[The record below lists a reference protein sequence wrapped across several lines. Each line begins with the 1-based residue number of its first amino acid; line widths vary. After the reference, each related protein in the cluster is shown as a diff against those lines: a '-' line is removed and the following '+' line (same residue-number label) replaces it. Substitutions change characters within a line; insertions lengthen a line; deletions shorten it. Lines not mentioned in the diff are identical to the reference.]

1 MRQNPLRHLPAAT
14 LILIVLAVSPSI
26 ASAQGMRDALAAAWE
41 RHPTARALNAR
52 QEEFAARH
60 EAADSVLAGAPS
72 AGLSNRND
80 RLQRDTG
87 QREWEAS
94 ITLPLWLP
102 GYQART
108 LALIER
114 EHSAYAALVE
124 QSRWKLA
131 GEVREAWWQ
140 AMLAANE
147 RDVARARSES
157 ARLLAGDVER
167 RVRAGDL
174 PRMDG
179 NQARSAEAA
188 AEAALAE
195 ADSRAHR
202 AARNFLALTGQPALP
217 ASDSMIEQ
225 RHRAD
230 HDATITHPQLAPL
243 ERAINA
249 ARARLEIATKNVR
262 DLPELTFGMRRERP
276 LQDAAWESSAIVGV
290 RIPLA
295 TDSRNRPKIAAA
307 NADLIEAEAL
317 LPYEKGRV
325 DAEREAA
332 LRELERSDQS
342 LARAETRRAL
352 ATEMRREY
360 ARAFTHGN
368 IDLPQRLRVEADAFD
383 AELAAARARIEA
395 ARSISRYNQ
404 ALGILP

>member
-1 MRQNPLRHLPAAT
+1 MLQVWSGNFNQ
-14 LILIVLAVSPSI
+14 VK
-26 ASAQGMRDALAAAWE
+26 AQDPEYGDADEMIEMARE
-41 RHPTARALNAR
+41 KQERALREAQRQSDLAR
-52 QEEFAARH
+52 EKQ
-60 EAADSVLAGAPS
+60 
-72 AGLSNRND
+72 
-80 RLQRDTG
+80 
-87 QREWEAS
+87 
-94 ITLPLWLP
+94 
-102 GYQART
+102 
-108 LALIER
+108 ER
-114 EHSAYAALVE
+114 E
-124 QSRWKLA
+124 
-131 GEVREAWWQ
+131 
-140 AMLAANE
+140 
-147 RDVARARSES
+147 AR
-157 ARLLAGDVER
+157 
-167 RVRAGDL
+167 
-174 PRMDG
+174 
-179 NQARSAEAA
+179 EAA
-188 AEAALAE
+188 AR
-195 ADSRAHR
+195 SKPQP
-202 AARNFLALTGQPALP
+202 QPAKDMRTQLLSIDDEMIASYAGAKPAGSPEQQAATTHLP
-217 ASDSMIEQ
+217 TPPINDPNDTAKLPD
-225 RHRAD
+225 
-230 HDATITHPQLAPL
+230 L
-243 ERAINA
+243 ERQIAEGRWDQVKVNTEEHQGLASAFQVSSIPAVKLFRDGVVVDEFVGFRPEAEIRRWLEPHLPSA

-325 DAEREAA
+325 DAERDAA